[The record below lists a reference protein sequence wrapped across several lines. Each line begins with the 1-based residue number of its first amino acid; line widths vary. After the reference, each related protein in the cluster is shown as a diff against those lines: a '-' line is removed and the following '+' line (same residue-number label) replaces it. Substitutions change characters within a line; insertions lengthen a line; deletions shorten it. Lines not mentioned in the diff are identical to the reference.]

1 MVSRTY
7 VASPSSPAA
16 AAVMMEPA
24 LAGGACASGR
34 AAAQDA
40 TAQLTRVCDAFKAGG
55 VGGGHQIFEARRG
68 MPQLGRSQANGD
80 DACAATSSDGWQVR
94 QQPSWRALPRLR
106 VPDAP

>member
-1 MVSRTY
+1 
-7 VASPSSPAA
+7 
-16 AAVMMEPA
+16 MMEPA